1 MRLAAL
7 QLRASSC
14 APRAPRAPRV
24 GTLVLVAGVAL
35 GIAGESRA
43 QPKATGA
50 APGGKAATPPRPA
63 QGPAHRTA
71 QRPAPTAAPPGY
83 SNAVRGWHAPTPN
96 KPAPVDADGR
106 PMLALYALNT
116 NERVELRALGERGG
130 FASADLDRA
139 ARLLREPGSGSEHPV
154 EPRTLDLVYRI
165 QTHFHA
171 QEIRVISGYRVPRQ
185 GHSNHGKGRAID
197 LVVPG
202 TSDEDVAKFAR
213 DQGFTG
219 VGVYPVSGFVHV
231 DVRER
236 SYFWVDVSGP
246 GKRNR
251 ERGILGDL
259 AQKSDAQ
266 AIARGERPIG
276 PYGLSFDIDGALGR
290 AAGHPAQP
298 APAAEEDDATEGDGM

>member
-1 MRLAAL
+1 MRAL
-7 QLRASSC
+7 RSIPRRSVTRAV
-14 APRAPRAPRV
+14 AT
-24 GTLVLVAGVAL
+24 GLVWLVALVFV
-35 GIAGESRA
+35 GESRA
-43 QPKATGA
+43 QPKASGAAGGAPGSKPATGA
-50 APGGKAATPPRPA
+50 KPQT
-63 QGPAHRTA
+63 PAHRTA
-71 QRPAPTAAPPGY
+71 QRPAPQAAHAGY
-83 SNAVRGWHAPTPN
+83 GNAVRGWHAPTPN
-96 KPAPVDADGR
+96 KAPPVDADGR

-116 NERVELRALGERGG
+116 NERVELRALGDRGG

-185 GHSNHGKGRAID
+185 GHSNHGKGRAVD

-213 DQGFTG
+213 EQGFTG

-266 AIARGERPIG
+266 ALARGERPIG
-276 PYGLSFDIDGALGR
+276 PYGLSFDVDAALGR
-290 AAGHPAQP
+290 AAG
-298 APAAEEDDATEGDGM
+298 PAAIPAGTEEDDATEGDGM